1 MLGFMTIALAIAIL
15 FHLLRRR
22 QDGQV
27 ACDDGTA
34 VEAEV
39 IGKHVSFE
47 GAAVGDEENLFE
59 VLAEERAGDGVDEG
73 LSAGTVEVA
82 EWFVEDEEARG
93 DGEFAREG
101 GYGKGQAQGQG
112 ELIGCTAR
120 EGRGGDVGGG
130 CTVPDAQLE
139 GPVADAVRYLSLEQR
154 FQLCAGPYIFR
165 LARLRTLSGGQV
177 KADIVVTACGKYR
190 KNVLQIIFGV

>member
-1 MLGFMTIALAIAIL
+1 MLHVLHLLPCTITLALAIAIL
-15 FHLLRRR
+15 FYLLRQR

-27 ACDDGTA
+27 ACDDGTV

-101 GYGKGQAQGQG
+101 GDGEGQAQGQG
-112 ELIGCTAR
+112 ELISCTAR
-120 EGRGGDVGGG
+120 EGRGGDAGGG
-130 CTVPDAQLE
+130 CAVPDVHLE
-139 GPVADAVRYLSLEQR
+139 GPITDAVRHLPLRLRSH
-154 FQLCAGPYIFR
+154 LCASPYIFR

-177 KADIVVTACGKYR
+177 
-190 KNVLQIIFGV
+190 

>member
-27 ACDDGTA
+27 ACDDGAA

-47 GAAVGDEENLFE
+47 GVAVGDEENLFE

-73 LSAGTVEVA
+73 LGASTVKVA
-82 EWFVEDEEARG
+82 EGFIEDEEAGG
-93 DGEFAREG
+93 DGEVAREG
-101 GYGKGQAQGQG
+101 GDG
-112 ELIGCTAR
+112 EG
-120 EGRGGDVGGG
+120 
-130 CTVPDAQLE
+130 
-139 GPVADAVRYLSLEQR
+139 
-154 FQLCAGPYIFR
+154 
-165 LARLRTLSGGQV
+165 
-177 KADIVVTACGKYR
+177 
-190 KNVLQIIFGV
+190 